1 MTRRAERGPAVVPGE
16 STGTVGKCA
25 DLARRRAEAL
35 SAGSAAAVARQH
47 ARGKLTARERI
58 DLLLDPG
65 SFVELGQ
72 LARHRCHEFGMER
85 SRPYGDGVVTGHG
98 TVDGRTVCVFAQDF
112 TVFGGTL
119 GEVYGE
125 KIVKLMDLAASI
137 GCPLIGLND
146 SGGARIQ
153 EGVASLAQY
162 AEIFRRNVA
171 LSGVVPQI
179 SVQLGPCAGGAAYSP
194 AATDFVIMVDRL
206 SHMFVTGPEVIK
218 AVTGEEADPETLGGA
233 RTHNEVTGN
242 AHYLATDE
250 EDALDYVRVL
260 LGHLPSNNE
269 ADAPVYA
276 PSRATPEEP
285 DTWLDTAVPDADN
298 RPYDMRAIVQRVV
311 DDGELLEV
319 AALFARN
326 VLCAFGRVEGRSVG
340 VVANQPLHAGGA
352 LDIAASEK
360 AARFIRFCDAF
371 GIPVLTFVDVPGF
384 IPGAEQE
391 HGGIIRRGAKLG
403 YAYAEAG
410 VPMITIVVRKAF
422 GGGYAVMG
430 SKHLGIDVN
439 LAWPTAQ
446 IAVMGAQAAAE
457 VLHRKQIAEAD
468 DPATFKKQLVVT
480 YEETLCN
487 PYLAADRGYV
497 DAVITPSSTR
507 DEIVRRL
514 RVLRTKR
521 RPVSAKWHG
530 NMPL

>member
-1 MTRRAERGPAVVPGE
+1 MDTEVVTGTAGKRDELVRRSEQARRA
-16 STGTVGKCA
+16 
-25 DLARRRAEAL
+25 
-35 SAGSAAAVARQH
+35 GSPQAIARQH
-47 ARGKLTARERI
+47 AKGKLTARERI
-58 DLLLDPG
+58 DLLLDDG
-65 SFVELGQ
+65 SFVEIGQ
-72 LARHRCHEFGMER
+72 LARHRCHEFGMENN
-85 SRPYGDGVVTGHG
+85 RPYGDGVVTGHG
-98 TVDGRTVCVFAQDF
+98 TIDGRTVCVFAQDF

-125 KIVKLMDLAASI
+125 KIVKLMDLAGSI

-194 AATDFVIMVDRL
+194 AATDFVIMVDGL

-218 AVTGEEADPETLGGA
+218 SITGEDTDPEVLGGA
-233 RTHNEVTGN
+233 RTHNEITGN

-250 EDALDYVRVL
+250 EDAFDYVRIL
-260 LGHLPSNNE
+260 LGHLPSNNH
-269 ADAPVYA
+269 ADPPVYA
-276 PSRATPEEP
+276 PSRAETPAERE
-285 DTWLDTAVPDADN
+285 WLETAVPDADN
-298 RPYDMRAIVQRVV
+298 RPYDMLAIIQRVV
-311 DDGELLEV
+311 DDGELLEI
-319 AALFARN
+319 APIHARNIICGFAR
-326 VLCAFGRVEGRSVG
+326 LDGTSVG

-371 GIPVLTFVDVPGF
+371 GIPVVTFVDVPGF
-384 IPGAEQE
+384 TPGAEQE

-410 VPMITIVVRKAF
+410 VPMVTVVVRKAY
-422 GGGYAVMG
+422 GGGYGVMG

-446 IAVMGAQAAAE
+446 IAVMGASAAAE
-457 VLHRKQIAEAD
+457 VMHRKQLLASD
-468 DPATFKKQLVVT
+468 DPATLKKQLVAT

-487 PYLAADRGYV
+487 PYVAADRGYV
-497 DAVITPSSTR
+497 DAVIEPSRTR
-507 DEIVRRL
+507 EEIVRRL
-514 RVLRTKR
+514 GVLRTKR
-521 RPVSAKWHG
+521 RPTTGKWHG
-530 NMPL
+530 NIPL

>member
-1 MTRRAERGPAVVPGE
+1 MEAAGFG
-16 STGTVGKCA
+16 GTVGKREE
-25 DLARRRAEAL
+25 LARRRRKAL
-35 SAGSAAAVARQH
+35 SAGSPAAVDRQH
-47 ARGKLTARERI
+47 AKGKLTARERI
-58 DLLLDPG
+58 DLLLDPD
-65 SFVELGQ
+65 SFVEIGQ
-72 LARHRCHEFGMER
+72 LARHRCHEFGMDR

-98 TVDGRTVCVFAQDF
+98 TIDGRTVCVFAQDF

-125 KIVKLMDLAASI
+125 KIVKLMDLAGSI

-194 AATDFVIMVDRL
+194 AATDFVIMVDQL
-206 SHMFVTGPEVIK
+206 SHMFVTGPEVIRSI
-218 AVTGEEADPETLGGA
+218 TGEETDPEDLGGA
-233 RTHNEVTGN
+233 RTHNEITGN

-250 EDALDYVRVL
+250 EDAFDYVRIL
-260 LGHLPSNNE
+260 LGHLPANNQAE
-269 ADAPVYA
+269 PPVYA
-276 PSRATPEEP
+276 PHSDEAAQPA
-285 DTWLDTAVPDADN
+285 DDWLDTVVPDADN
-298 RPYDMRAIVQRVV
+298 RPYDMLAIVQRVV
-311 DDGELLEV
+311 DDGELLEISP
-319 AALFARN
+319 LFARN
-326 VLCAFGRVEGRSVG
+326 IICGFGRIEGHSVG

-352 LDIAASEK
+352 LDIDASEK

-371 GIPVLTFVDVPGF
+371 GIPVLTFVDVPG
-384 IPGAEQE
+384 ILPGVEQE
-391 HGGIIRRGAKLG
+391 RGGIIRRGAKLG

-410 VPMITIVVRKAF
+410 IPMITVVVRKAF

-446 IAVMGAQAAAE
+446 IAVMGASAAAE
-457 VLHRKQIAEAD
+457 VMHRKQLMEAE
-468 DPATFKKQLVVT
+468 DPVTLKKQLVAT

-497 DAVITPSSTR
+497 DAVIAPTETR
-507 DEIVRRL
+507 EEIVRRL
-514 RVLRTKR
+514 RVLRPKR
-521 RPVSAKWHG
+521 RTKTTRWHG
-530 NMPL
+530 NIPL